1 MQAVDTGLMDYF
13 FKSDTGQQLAKQR
26 QEELMDK
33 RKESVTAIE
42 KIKGE
47 QEKNILK
54 LNSGVDEAR
63 KKVERARK
71 SLEKTEKEFHEAQ
84 RVKRSKANQYDLQ
97 IGNHERYLK
106 DTSDPMIAAFILE
119 LRDKADVLMG
129 KEIDVI
135 KRQGK
140 RNPFTMKR
148 ENEDYSNIEEVKETL
163 FKIREAIHQAE
174 TLKLIAVDNAAEQLE
189 EIRQNIPG
197 IKVMASSVWHKL
209 LIYKQGE
216 GGVNTYSFFFSGPRW
231 LSTFYAVKMK
241 VIGVSS

>member
-1 MQAVDTGLMDYF
+1 MVDTGLMDYF

-47 QEKNILK
+47 QGKNILK
-54 LNSGVDEAR
+54 LNSVVDEAL
-63 KKVERARK
+63 KKAERARK

-84 RVKRSKANQYDLQ
+84 RVKRSKANQYEMQ

-106 DTSDPMIAAFILE
+106 ESADPMIDAFILE

-135 KRQGK
+135 KRPGE

-148 ENEDYSNIEEVKETL
+148 ENEDYSNIKEVKEAL
-163 FKIREAIHQAE
+163 AGIREAIGKAE
-174 TLKLIAVDNAAEQLE
+174 GLKLMAVDNVEEQLE

-197 IKVMASSVWHKL
+197 IKAIASSV
-209 LIYKQGE
+209 
-216 GGVNTYSFFFSGPRW
+216 
-231 LSTFYAVKMK
+231 
-241 VIGVSS
+241 